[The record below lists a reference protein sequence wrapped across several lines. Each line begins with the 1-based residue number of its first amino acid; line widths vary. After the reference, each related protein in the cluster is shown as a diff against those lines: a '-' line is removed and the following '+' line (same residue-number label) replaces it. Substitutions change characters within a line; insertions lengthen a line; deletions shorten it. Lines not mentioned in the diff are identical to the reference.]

1 MFKHYRVVAA
11 SLIGEKKYLEI
22 LLPYILRDRD
32 LIDEYHLWVNT
43 SNESDVVYIKHL
55 EGCFPNF
62 IRLIWSNIPPNGN
75 PTVDHFY
82 SNCVSTKTL
91 YIKIDDR
98 ICFIESGALRNLLT
112 FRTQH
117 PEYFLVSA
125 NIINHGI
132 CSYIHR
138 KLGIVG
144 DGAGEINYDPLA
156 EVSWQSSRIAARI
169 HQEFIGHWESS
180 SLPRYRYYQWVL
192 NEFEPIA
199 INFVCWFGEE
209 FAKFVGHIEN
219 QDDDEA
225 WLSVTKPKQMNKP
238 NAICGEALVSY
249 FAYEPQI
256 KLLETY
262 TKYLNIYRRIS
273 YDTAKQNDLSKELE
287 FIGLLPENTKNEL
300 TSIGLEEYLGKIR
313 NADLEQLQN
322 PEWLEN
328 NLLIE
333 PGLNGENLKEFP
345 EYLHSYCGHGLKSCQ
360 YPKQFSKY
368 LVWLS
373 RQRIKSYLELGCLHG
388 GTFIITVEYLERFGE
403 LDIAVGIDPF
413 YSELMQNY
421 AVSKNNVEY
430 LKLPSWNSAVHDLLN
445 DIKFDLVFIDADH
458 SEEGVNYDYNLV
470 RNNAK
475 FIAFH
480 NIVGVN
486 CPSVVKLWQLLKI
499 QYFYN
504 FEFVNQYDSLADQ
517 ACNYLGIGV
526 IDTKYYSSCRAIIP
540 PVVDA
545 GHRPFWSVMIP
556 TYNCANFLVETLKS
570 VLAQDPGIEEMQI
583 EVIDDCSTKD
593 DPEAVVREIGQG
605 RVSFFR
611 KPKNGGATANFNTCI
626 ERAKGQWV
634 HILHGDDTVLPGFY
648 SRLRAGIEQD
658 STVGAAIT
666 RYAHI
671 DDNANWLMMS
681 YLERETPGLLLE
693 YWRTL
698 GYTNHIMTP
707 CVVVKRS
714 VYERLGGFNTEL
726 IHAADWEMWR
736 RISIHYPYWFEPR
749 VLALYREHSKSDTS
763 RLTRTG
769 ANINDV
775 RKSIDIAE
783 SYLPESVRVELSN
796 LARER
801 YASYAF
807 EIVTRMLNKS
817 DVYAASCQV
826 QAGLK
831 CYDSPRILG
840 MLASILTESEDL
852 LKVAVQL
859 FITADA
865 NQFLANNAANSQA
878 KPLVEFNSRE
888 INLIAFP
895 NWQMLEEGLYE
906 DLTYLIRIILISP
919 QSSKISL
926 LLENSQ
932 LSEEEVN
939 LIIADII
946 FHLLQQ
952 EDLDIEEEPVI
963 SLLNDLDNQQW
974 KFVLDQIYA
983 MVILPNQNQ
992 KIIHQSGTDK
1002 ILNLP
1007 LPELAS
1013 YLENKLNSQV

>member
-1 MFKHYRVVAA
+1 MFGNYKVIAA
-11 SLIGEKKYLEI
+11 TPAGRRKYLEL
-22 LLPYILRDRD
+22 LLPYILRDRG

-43 SNESDVVYIKHL
+43 FNESDVTYIKHL
-55 EGCFPNF
+55 ESCFPDF
-62 IRLIWSNIPPNGN
+62 IRLIWSNIPPNEN
-75 PTVDHFY
+75 ATVDHFY

-98 ICFIESGALRNLLT
+98 ICFIESGALHNLLT

-125 NIINHGI
+125 NIVNHAI

-138 KLGIVG
+138 KLGIIG
-144 DGAGEINYDPLA
+144 DGAGELNYDPLA
-156 EVSWQSSRIAARI
+156 EVGWQSSRIAARI
-169 HQEFIGHWESS
+169 HQEFIGHWENS
-180 SLPRYRYYQWVL
+180 SLRRYRYYQWVL

-219 QDDDEA
+219 QDNDEA
-225 WLSVTKPKQMNKP
+225 WLSVTKPKQMNQP

-249 FAYEPQI
+249 FAYDPQI
-256 KLLETY
+256 KFLETY
-262 TKYLNIYRRIS
+262 TKCLNIYRRIS

-287 FIGLLPENTKNEL
+287 FIGLSTENTKNEL
-300 TSIGLEEYLGKIR
+300 ISTELAGYLSKIR

-322 PEWLEN
+322 PEWIEN

-333 PGLNGENLKEFP
+333 LGLNGENLKEFP
-345 EYLHSYCGHGLKSCQ
+345 EYLHSYCGHGLKSWQ

-373 RQRIKSYLELGCLHG
+373 QQGIRSYLEIGCLHG
-388 GTFIITVEYLERFGE
+388 GTFIITVEYLERFGN

-413 YSELMQNY
+413 SSELMQNY
-421 AVSKNNVEY
+421 AASKNNVSY
-430 LKLPSWNSAVHDLLN
+430 LKLPSWNSAVHDILN

-480 NIVGVN
+480 NIVDVN
-486 CPSVVKLWQLLKI
+486 CPSVVKLWRLLKI

-504 FEFVNQYDSLADQ
+504 FEFVDQYDSLADQ
-517 ACNYLGIGV
+517 GCNYLGIGV
-526 IDTKYYSSCRAIIP
+526 IDTKCYSSCRVIIH
-540 PVVDA
+540 PVMDND
-545 GHRPFWSVMIP
+545 HRPFWSVMIP

-583 EVIDDCSTKD
+583 EVVDDCSTKD
-593 DPEAVVREIGQG
+593 DPEAIVREIGQG

-611 KPKNGGATANFNTCI
+611 QPKNGGATANFNTCI

-648 SRLRAGIEQD
+648 SSLRTGIEQD
-658 STVGAAIT
+658 STIGAAIT
-666 RYAHI
+666 RYMHV
-671 DDNANWLMMS
+671 DEKGNWIRLS
-681 YLERETPGLLLE
+681 YLERETPGPIWD
-693 YWRTL
+693 YWQTL
-698 GYTNHIMTP
+698 GCISHVMTP
-707 CVVVKRS
+707 CIVVNRS
-714 VYERLGGFNTEL
+714 VYERIGGFNTEL

-736 RISIHYPYWFEPR
+736 RISAYYPYWFEPAA
-749 VLALYREHSKSDTS
+749 LACYREHPASDTS
-763 RLTRTG
+763 RLIRTG
-769 ANINDV
+769 ANILDV
-775 RKSIDIAE
+775 SKSIEIAE
-783 SYLPESVRVELSN
+783 SYLPQPIVTELSN
-796 LARER
+796 RAREINTDL
-801 YASYAF
+801 AF
-807 EIVTRMLNKS
+807 DIVTQMLNKR
-817 DVYAASCQV
+817 DLYAAACQI

-831 CYDSPRILG
+831 CCDSPRILSK
-840 MLASILTESEDL
+840 LASILTESEDL
-852 LKVAVQL
+852 LKLTLRL

-865 NQFLANNAANSQA
+865 NQFFTENTTNSQA

-895 NWQMLEEGLYE
+895 NWQMLEAGLYD
-906 DLTYLIRIILISP
+906 DLTCLIRIILTSP

-932 LSEEEVN
+932 VSEEEVN

-983 MVILPNQNQ
+983 MVILPNQNE

-1013 YLENKLNSQV
+1013 YIENKLNSQV